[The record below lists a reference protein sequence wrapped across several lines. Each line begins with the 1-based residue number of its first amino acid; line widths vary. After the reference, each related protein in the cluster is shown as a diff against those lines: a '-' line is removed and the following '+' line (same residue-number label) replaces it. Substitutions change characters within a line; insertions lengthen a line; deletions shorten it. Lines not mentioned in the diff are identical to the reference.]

1 VSATPD
7 LRFEPDRERDSVA
20 YALGV
25 LRRRWLVVVAAI
37 AICLAAGFVIA
48 GLNSDKRYES
58 SARVLFGT
66 SSLSNQVLQVS
77 SGTDDPEREAATN
90 VLLAGSEAVAGSVR
104 RDLGLSTSVS
114 DLLDKV
120 AVESEQNANVLRI
133 TASDEDPQQAAAIA
147 NAFAREFIAFRAR
160 GDRQSID
167 QAEQDLQ
174 AQMNSLPDGS
184 SQRADLQDS
193 LNRLA
198 SLRALASSD
207 SRVIA
212 RAEPPTNPSNL
223 GLKQIL
229 ALAGILGLALGLI
242 GALVVESM
250 DKRIADV
257 ATFEREYRLRA
268 LTVIPQKAF
277 RRHGPRSGSAD
288 LEPFRILRTAVDF
301 AQVTRPVRT
310 VMVTSAVRGEGKTSV
325 AIGLAQAIALS
336 GRPVILVE
344 LDLRHPTLART
355 FRVSEQ
361 GGVTSALLGTEPH
374 ELLHNP
380 LGELPNL
387 ELLPAGVLPPN
398 PAELLEAP
406 ALDVMLRSL
415 LQDGRKTL
423 VIDAAPLLPVADA
436 QILLNKPAVD
446 ASVIVARQGMTTRD
460 HARRARMVLEGHKAA
475 ALGLVVTGHTG
486 RDAYGYGYGEIWQP
500 GMPTEEPATARS
512 EPVSTPAVP
521 APHAQPPRTRGRTR
535 LSWLR

>member
-1 VSATPD
+1 MSATPD

-25 LRRRWLVVVAAI
+25 LRRRWLVVVAAV

-66 SSLSNQVLQVS
+66 SSLSNAVLQVPTGS
-77 SGTDDPEREAATN
+77 DDPEREAATN

-104 RDLGLSTSVS
+104 TDLGLSTSVN

-120 AVESEQNANVLRI
+120 QVEAEQNANVLRI
-133 TASDEDPQQAAAIA
+133 TANDEDPAQAAAIA

-160 GDRQSID
+160 GDRESID
-167 QAEQDLQ
+167 QAQRDLE
-174 AQMNSLPDGS
+174 AQMNSLPEGS
-184 SQRADLQDS
+184 AQRADLQDS
-193 LNRLA
+193 LNRLS

-212 RAEPPTNPSNL
+212 RAEPPTDPSNL
-223 GLKQIL
+223 TLKQIL
-229 ALAGILGLALGLI
+229 ALAGILGLALGLVA
-242 GALVVESM
+242 ALVVESM

-277 RRHGPRSGSAD
+277 RRGPRSGSAD
-288 LEPFRILRTAVDF
+288 LEPYRILRTAVDF

-344 LDLRHPTLART
+344 LDLRHPTLARA
-355 FRVSEQ
+355 FRVSDQ
-361 GGVTSALLGTEPH
+361 GGVTSALLGTDPH
-374 ELLHNP
+374 ELLHSP

-406 ALDVMLRSL
+406 ALDVMLRGL

-446 ASVIVARQGMTTRD
+446 ATVVVARQGVTTRD
-460 HARRARMVLEGHKAA
+460 HARRVRMVLEGHKAA
-475 ALGLVVTGHTG
+475 TLGLVVTGHTG

-500 GMPTEEPATARS
+500 GGTTEEQPATRS
-512 EPVSTPAVP
+512 EPASAPVVP